1 MFNQCIGFGVAG
13 NFAGHLEQAG
23 EAADFVT
30 VAVKEVTQPKAI
42 FPFYLPNIN
51 SGLLTTYPLSSTQ
64 ITPPNDADNLQ
75 IEPEVALVC
84 DVIYTTNADDSRQ
97 TVSDLIPR
105 QFGAY
110 NDCSI
115 RKPHAKK
122 ISEKK
127 NWGINSK
134 GMSDHLIAIDHFSAG
149 GVLDRYRIA
158 SFHCRDGEI
167 HRYGE
172 DSAVVGYSYFHD
184 TLLDWIIERMNHQQD
199 VGPTEN
205 IADLLEQSQYPTQA
219 VISIGAT
226 RYTPYGESYF
236 LQAGDTSIVVVYD
249 GNCYNAEEIMQMALT
264 HDLTND
270 DGMSVLIQQVVTS

>member
-51 SGLLTTYPLSSTQ
+51 SGLLATYPLSSTN

-84 DVIYTTNADDSRQ
+84 DVIYSTDVNEGHQ
-97 TVSDLIPR
+97 TVSALIPR

-115 RKPHAKK
+115 RKLHAKK

-127 NWGINSK
+127 NWGANSK
-134 GMSDHLIAIDHFSAG
+134 GISDHLITIDHFSVG
-149 GVLDRYRIA
+149 GVLDSYRIA

-172 DSAVVGYSYFHD
+172 DSAVIGYSYFHN

-205 IADLLEQSQYPTQA
+205 IAELLAQSQYPTQA

-226 RYTPYGESYF
+226 RYTPYGETHF
-236 LQAGDTSIVVVYD
+236 LQTGDTSIVVVYD
-249 GNCYNAEEIMQMALT
+249 GNRYNAEEIMQMAST
-264 HDLTND
+264 HDLANSE
-270 DGMSVLIQQVVTS
+270 GLSVLIQQVATL

>member
-23 EAADFVT
+23 EAADFIT
-30 VAVKEVTQPKAI
+30 VEVKETIQPKAI
-42 FPFYLPNIN
+42 FPFYLPHIET
-51 SGLLTTYPLSSTQ
+51 GLLATYPLSSTT
-64 ITPPNDADNLQ
+64 IMPPNDADNLQ

-84 DVIYTTNADDSRQ
+84 DVVYATDTDGLTK
-97 TVSDLIPR
+97 TVTALIPR

-115 RKPHAKK
+115 RKPNAKK

-127 NWGINSK
+127 NWGVNSK
-134 GMSDHLIAIDHFSAG
+134 GISDHLIAIDHFTTG
-149 GVLDRYRIA
+149 GILDSYRIA

-172 DSAVVGYSYFHD
+172 DSAVVGYSYFHE

-205 IADLLEQSQYPTQA
+205 IAQLLEQSQYPTQA

-226 RYTPYGESYF
+226 RYTPYGETHF
-236 LQAGDTSIVVVYD
+236 LQAGDSSIVVVYD
-249 GNCYNAEEIMQMALT
+249 GNRYNAEEIIQMATT
-264 HDLTND
+264 HDLTD
-270 DGMSVLIQQVVTS
+270 DGMSVLIQQVTTL